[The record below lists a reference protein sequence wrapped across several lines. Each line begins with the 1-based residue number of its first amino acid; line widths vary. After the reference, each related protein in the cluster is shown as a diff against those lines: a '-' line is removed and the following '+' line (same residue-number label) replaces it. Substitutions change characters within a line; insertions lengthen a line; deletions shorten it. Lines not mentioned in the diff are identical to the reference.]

1 MALPSDVE
9 FIEARNVQSFS
20 PRRLE
25 LMPGVG
31 ARDGND
37 YVVNIDDPIL
47 PAAAHIAGPDA
58 GDLLRP
64 VVEAAGG
71 DLHSFRCT
79 SMQYRPGSDLVARF
93 RVEVSWHGGQPTKD
107 TLVAATTKVGPP
119 DGTVPV
125 TADTPAGSISVGVWR
140 WPFDPALP
148 ALGDAVRE
156 SGLRS
161 LLHDVG
167 LLSDSVPVDIE
178 VVAYRPIER
187 AVLRIRHGESTYYVK
202 IVRPER
208 AALMLYRYEHLRS
221 HGLPVPTVIA
231 ADADQGWILLEELVG
246 PTLRELI
253 KSDAPRWVEPGR
265 FRGMVRDLAACNPAG
280 LPAVRSRILDAPIH
294 AAILAA
300 VLPLER
306 SRLEHLGALMG
317 AALDASAQRPS
328 NVIHGDL
335 HEGQLVIEQ
344 GRIAGLL
351 DIDDVGPG
359 DPIDDIVVPVGH
371 LRYRASVSSGNANRL
386 AAFTDDLLVACASD
400 YSRAD
405 LAIGVGAVLIGVAT
419 SPFRL
424 QQPDW
429 PRSVARVLDLVER
442 TLD

>member
-1 MALPSDVE
+1 MSAVCL
-9 FIEARNVQSFS
+9 
-20 PRRLE
+20 RL
-25 LMPGVG
+25 GH
-31 ARDGND
+31 DH
-37 YVVNIDDPIL
+37 VVNIDDPIL
-47 PAAAHIAGPDA
+47 PAAAHITGPHA

-71 DLHSFRCT
+71 HLHSFRCT
-79 SMQYRPGSDLVARF
+79 SVQYRPGSNLVARF
-93 RVEVSWHGGQPTKD
+93 RVEVSWHGGRPTKD
-107 TLVAATTKVGPP
+107 TLVAATTKDGPP
-119 DGTVPV
+119 AGTVPV

-156 SGLRS
+156 SGLRR
-161 LLHDVG
+161 LLQEIG
-167 LLSDSVPVDIE
+167 LLDDSVPVNIE

-187 AVLRIRHGESTYYVK
+187 AVLRIRSGEQTLYVK

-208 AALMLYRYEHLRS
+208 ASLMLYRYEHLRS

-231 ADADQGWILLEELVG
+231 ADAGQGWILLEELVG

-253 KSDAPRWVEPGR
+253 KSDAPEWVEPSR
-265 FRGMVRDLAACNPAG
+265 FRRMVQDLAACDPTG

-294 AAILAA
+294 AAMLAS
-300 VLPLER
+300 VLPSER
-306 SRLEHLGALMG
+306 SRLEHFGALMRV
-317 AALDASAQRPS
+317 ALNASNQRQT

-335 HEGQLVIEQ
+335 HEGQVVIDQ

-359 DPIDDIVVPVGH
+359 DPIDDVIVPVGH
-371 LRYRASVSSGNANRL
+371 LRYRASVSSGNADRTTAL
-386 AAFTDDLLVACASD
+386 ADDLLRAFASD
-400 YSRAD
+400 YSQAD

-424 QQPDW
+424 QRPDW
-429 PRSVARVLDLVER
+429 PTSVARVLDLVEQ